1 MKRETLSEAIG
12 GIDSRYLAE
21 ATAPAPVGASGPS
34 ERIRPMKKKRI
45 ITLALAAALL
55 LSLGVVAYAVSSI
68 HAQRQQE
75 LHDSLQADNTA
86 SYVEYEV
93 PGENA
98 DGVVLLST
106 INDGDFQKVY
116 LNISPLTEEELD
128 RFGELELLWR
138 IDGVKGRGICEAQ
151 VPDGLSLTNPE
162 EIREALN
169 KYCYDPETQTYTIC
183 CAVSN
188 EYHLKELSGADAVLH
203 VGLWQGDEEI
213 KEFGSVKIPRTEKET
228 RYFAFDNA
236 SYTDEKGH
244 VLHIVGLELTPVSAV
259 WKFSFADD
267 EEIHADRD
275 QSRLVEWAAPEE
287 YVTIGAQIELE
298 SGERFSTGGSM
309 TSTYADGTVNNSCH
323 WGTAVDI
330 HAVQRITL
338 DGTVLW
344 EAR

>member
-12 GIDSRYLAE
+12 GIDDRYLAE
-21 ATAPAPVGASGPS
+21 ALAPAPVGTSGPS

-68 HAQRQQE
+68 HARRQQE
-75 LHDSLQADNTA
+75 LHDSLQAENTE

-98 DGVVLLST
+98 NGVVLLST
-106 INDGDFQKVY
+106 INDGEFQKVY
-116 LNISPLTEEELD
+116 VNISPVTEEELKQYRD
-128 RFGELELLWR
+128 VEFFWSV
-138 IDGVKGRGICEAQ
+138 DGVEGNGCCLPVI
-151 VPDGLSLTNPE
+151 PDGTTLSTPE
-162 EIREALN
+162 EVLQAF
-169 KYCYDPETQTYTIC
+169 YDSCYDAETQTFTVC
-183 CAVSN
+183 CAVSD
-188 EYHLKELSGADAVLH
+188 EYHLKELNGADAVLH

-213 KEFGSVKIPRTEKET
+213 KEFGSVRVPRTEKET
-228 RYFAFDNA
+228 RYFAFDDA

-267 EEIHADRD
+267 EEIYADRD
-275 QSRLVEWAAPEE
+275 QSRLVEWAAPQE
-287 YVTIGAQIELE
+287 YVTISAQIELE
-298 SGERFSTGGSM
+298 NGERFSTGGSM
-309 TSTYADGTVNNSCH
+309 TSCYADGTVNNGCG
-323 WGTAVDI
+323 WETAVDI
-330 HAVQRITL
+330 HSVQRITL

-344 EAR
+344 EAK